1 MSTPSNAWPADNR
14 AESSTSHR
22 KGKRKQTDKP
32 TEGYPALVPGLLSSA
47 TLLERPNG
55 RLEWSTITGAL
66 NKRERSRISASDP
79 VTLFPSTRTPELPLP
94 HTTIQ
99 QKAEEGA
106 NFLRTFL
113 PDVDVTAELIREE
126 ITHDEEL
133 ARDTVTF
140 DPLAGN
146 TLAPVVYYDSPTQ
159 ATTCLAFPT
168 GELGSDLNISPYTHN
183 ADEGN
188 TFIPQAR
195 PARTFPTPIQQIVA
209 HSPAS
214 GIWNQ
219 STYLAV
225 RTLGATHVSQLK
237 TQPSTSIMQLEDC
250 LTLKRAHTSG
260 KYIVDMGFQ
269 PSGPTF
275 VATSSYCI
283 YRKTVVQPLDTT
295 SQNDQFWRLGLNP
308 STSTFLLA
316 SSSAVRRIDPRI
328 SETPTSIFSLAKP
341 PERLT
346 AIEDDPTENTIRLCT
361 TSQLLWLDSRFS
373 TRPLLSYVHGRQYD
387 PSLQLHTARVRGAPL
402 SFLSSPHNG
411 IFTVYDVS
419 RGDGDLIYAHT
430 SPYALSAIP
439 ARSFVGQTL
448 FRHPSLNDDILS
460 LSCIRLDARGGLTC
474 SDLYFGDEGEGEA
487 ALRTRVNWS
496 VEVKE
501 LASTAENAES
511 DSGPLGMQDKVEMNL
526 RPAYDR
532 VFRQYDEERR
542 TAQEQDTESVYD
554 LLDNVTNYW
563 QQADEYPDHIL
574 TTYDV
579 LFRSGDEPKNPSRAD
594 FLTQNAINSL
604 RGYRALVQDRI
615 PLDSMRKG
623 AKWYWDMGSSLARL
637 DGDFESMDVGEM
649 EERLKRWNLAGE
661 EGRAAEE
668 GNEGADHSPE
678 GTRTAASLRRETEA
692 RQQLTLD
699 LALSRH
705 VFSARPFLPPAEES
719 DDLEAMT
726 SALSI
731 DTEPPPVHFSYLTPL
746 KKDHY
751 ARDAGPTAGN
761 ANATSDPNTTDVAN
775 TTLDS
780 AAPPD
785 ASDQT
790 LTLPPGPRLLL
801 SEWTLGEDPSEYE
814 FHDAYDADAA
824 ERPPSVARRKAA
836 KPTSTAGILS
846 AELQQR
852 SQPPFVVASQP
863 PPVMASQPP
872 PVVASQRPPGIP
884 TRPSFPITQRPP
896 VFMSTQPPAR
906 RPLQAAGS
914 EPNMDIGHSRMDVGQ
929 SQPNAEFSQSQSQGM
944 DFMPSTQVL
953 PGPFGGRPAPK
964 KKPAKKRVGGF

>member
-1 MSTPSNAWPADNR
+1 MSTPSNAWPTDNR

-22 KGKRKQTDKP
+22 KGKRKQRENP
-32 TEGYPALVPGLLSSA
+32 TEGYPTLVPGLLSSA

-55 RLEWSTITGAL
+55 RLEWSTITGAM
-66 NKRERSRISASDP
+66 NKRKRARISARDP
-79 VTLFPSTRTPELPLP
+79 VTLFPPTRTPELPLP

-146 TLAPVVYYDSPTQ
+146 TLAPVVYYDTPTQ

-183 ADEGN
+183 ADEGT
-188 TFIPQAR
+188 TFIPQAH

-225 RTLGATHVSQLK
+225 RTLGATHISQLRA
-237 TQPSTSIMQLEDC
+237 QASTSAIQLEDR
-250 LTLKRAHTSG
+250 LILKRAHTG
-260 KYIVDMGFQ
+260 AKYIVDMGFQ
-269 PSGPTF
+269 PSGPTL
-275 VATSSYCI
+275 VAVNDQGGS
-283 YRKTVVQPLDTT
+283 VVQPLDTT
-295 SQNDQFWRLGLNP
+295 SQDDQFWRLGLNP

-316 SSSAVRRIDPRI
+316 SSSAVRRIDPRT
-328 SETPTSIFSLAKP
+328 SETPAPIFSLAKP
-341 PERLT
+341 PERIT
-346 AIEDDPTENTIRLCT
+346 AVEDDPSEKIIRLCT
-361 TSQLLWLDSRFS
+361 TSQLLWLDSRYP

-387 PSLQLHTARVRGAPL
+387 PSLQLHTARVRVAPF

-411 IFTVYDVS
+411 LVTVYDVS
-419 RGDGDLIYAHT
+419 RGDGDLIYTHT
-430 SPYALSAIP
+430 SPYALSSIP
-439 ARSFVGQTL
+439 AQSIVGQTL
-448 FRHPSLNDDILS
+448 FRHPSLKDDDS
-460 LSCIRLDARGGLTC
+460 TLSCIRLDARGELTC
-474 SDLYFGDEGEGEA
+474 IDLHLGDEGENMT
-487 ALRTRVNWS
+487 RTGVRWS
-496 VEVKE
+496 QEVKE
-501 LASTAENAES
+501 LVTTAENAEP

-542 TAQEQDTESVYD
+542 IAQEQDTESVYD
-554 LLDNVTNYW
+554 LLDNVPNYW

-594 FLTQNAINSL
+594 FLTQSAINSL

-623 AKWYWDMGSSLARL
+623 AKWHWDMGPSLARL
-637 DGDFESMDVGEM
+637 DSDFESRDVGEM
-649 EERLKRWNLAGE
+649 EEQLRRWKLAGE

-668 GNEGADHSPE
+668 GSEGADDSPE

-692 RQQLTLD
+692 RHQLTLD

-705 VFSARPFLPPAEES
+705 VFSARLFVPPTEES

-751 ARDAGPTAGN
+751 ARDAGPTARN
-761 ANATSDPNTTDVAN
+761 ANATSDPNTTDIAN

-780 AAPPD
+780 NAAD
-785 ASDQT
+785 TSDQP

-801 SEWTLGEDPSEYE
+801 SEWTLGDDPSEYE
-814 FHDAYDADAA
+814 FHDSYDADAA
-824 ERPPSVARRKAA
+824 ERSPPVARRKAA

-872 PVVASQRPPGIP
+872 PVVASQRPPAVSM
-884 TRPSFPITQRPP
+884 RAAFPSTQRPP
-896 VFMSTQPPAR
+896 AFASTQPPAR

-914 EPNMDIGHSRMDVGQ
+914 EPNMMDVGQ
-929 SQPNAEFSQSQSQGM
+929 SQPTAEFSQSQSQGM

-964 KKPAKKRVGGF
+964 KKAAKKRVGGF

>member
-1 MSTPSNAWPADNR
+1 MSTPLNAWPADNR

-22 KGKRKQTDKP
+22 KGKRKQTEKP

-55 RLEWSTITGAL
+55 RLEWSTITGAM
-66 NKRERSRISASDP
+66 NKRKRARISARGP
-79 VTLFPSTRTPELPLP
+79 VTLFPPTRTPELPLP

-146 TLAPVVYYDSPTQ
+146 TLAPVVHYDTPTQ
-159 ATTCLAFPT
+159 ATACLAFPT
-168 GELGSDLNISPYTHN
+168 GELGSDLNISPYTRS
-183 ADEGN
+183 ADEGT
-188 TFIPQAR
+188 TFIPQAS
-195 PARTFPTPIQQIVA
+195 PARTFSTPIQQIVA
-209 HSPAS
+209 HSPVS

-225 RTLGATHVSQLK
+225 RTLGSTHISQLRM
-237 TQPSTSIMQLEDC
+237 QPSTSAVQLEDC
-250 LTLKRAHTSG
+250 LTLKRAHTGG

-269 PSGPTF
+269 PSGSTF
-275 VATSSYCI
+275 IATSSYFI
-283 YRKTVVQPLDTT
+283 YRKTIVQPLDTT
-295 SQNDQFWRLGLNP
+295 SQNDQFWRLGMNP
-308 STSTFLLA
+308 LSSTFLLA
-316 SSSAVRRIDPRI
+316 SSSAVRRIDFRI
-328 SETPTSIFSLAKP
+328 SETPTPIFSLAKP

-346 AIEDDPTENTIRLCT
+346 AVEDDPAENCIRLCT
-361 TSQLLWLDSRFS
+361 TSQLLWLDSRYP

-387 PSLQLHTARVRGAPL
+387 PSLQLHTASIRGVPL

-411 IFTVYDVS
+411 LVTVYDVS
-419 RGDGDLIYAHT
+419 RADGDLIYVHT
-430 SPYALSAIP
+430 PPYALSSIP
-439 ARSFVGQTL
+439 AHPFVGQTL
-448 FRHPSLNDDILS
+448 FRHPSSHHDS
-460 LSCIRLDARGGLTC
+460 SFLSCIRLDARGELTC
-474 SDLYFGDEGEGEA
+474 SDLHLGDDEEA
-487 ALRTRVNWS
+487 EASRTGVRWS
-496 VEVKE
+496 DEVKE
-501 LASTAENAES
+501 LATTAENAEP

-532 VFRQYDEERR
+532 VFRQHDDERR
-542 TAQEQDTESVYD
+542 IAQEQDTESVYD
-554 LLDNVTNYW
+554 LLDNVPNYW
-563 QQADEYPDHIL
+563 QQADEFPDHIL

-594 FLTQNAINSL
+594 FLTQSAINSL

-623 AKWYWDMGSSLARL
+623 AKWHWDMGSSLARL
-637 DGDFESMDVGEM
+637 DGDFETEDVGEM
-649 EERLKRWNLAGE
+649 EERLRRWKLAAE

-668 GNEGADHSPE
+668 GSEGADDSPE

-705 VFSARPFLPPAEES
+705 VFSARPFVPPTEET

-761 ANATSDPNTTDVAN
+761 ANATSDPNTTDIAN

-780 AAPPD
+780 AAAPD
-785 ASDQT
+785 TSDHP

-824 ERPPSVARRKAA
+824 ERPPPVARRKAA

-852 SQPPFVVASQP
+852 SQPPFVVANQP

-872 PVVASQRPPGIP
+872 PVAASQRPPVI
-884 TRPSFPITQRPP
+884 SAQRAPA
-896 VFMSTQPPAR
+896 FASTQLPAQ

-914 EPNMDIGHSRMDVGQ
+914 EPNMMDVGQ
-929 SQPNAEFSQSQSQGM
+929 SQPNAEFSQSQSQGV

-953 PGPFGGRPAPK
+953 PGPFGGRPAAK
-964 KKPAKKRVGGF
+964 KKPTKKRVGGF

>member
-1 MSTPSNAWPADNR
+1 MSAPISAWPADSR
-14 AESSTSHR
+14 AESSTSR
-22 KGKRKQTDKP
+22 RNGKRKQTETH
-32 TEGYPALVPGLLSSA
+32 TEGYPTIVPGLLSSA

-55 RLEWSTITGAL
+55 RLEWSSMIGAT
-66 NKRERSRISASDP
+66 NKRKHPRVAAKGLL
-79 VTLFPSTRTPELPLP
+79 TLFPPTRTPELPLP

-133 ARDTVTF
+133 ARDTVAF

-146 TLAPVVYYDSPTQ
+146 ILSPLVYYGSSDK
-159 ATTCLAFPT
+159 ATACLAFPT
-168 GELGSDLNISPYTHN
+168 GELGSDLNISPYAHS
-183 ADEGN
+183 ADEGTIFLPN
-188 TFIPQAR
+188 AL
-195 PARTFPTPIQQIVA
+195 PARTFPTPIQHSVA
-209 HSPAS
+209 HNPAS

-219 STYLAV
+219 ASYLAV
-225 RTLGATHVSQLK
+225 RTLGATHISQLK
-237 TQPSTSIMQLEDC
+237 TQPSTSAVQLEDC
-250 LTLKRAHTSG
+250 LTLKRAHTGG
-260 KYIVDMGFQ
+260 KYIVDMKFQ

-275 VATSSYCI
+275 VAVNE
-283 YRKTVVQPLDTT
+283 KAVVKPFDPS
-295 SQNDQFWRLGLNP
+295 SQNDQFWRIGSNSL
-308 STSTFLLA
+308 TSTFLLA
-316 SSSAVRRIDPRI
+316 SSSVVRRIDPRLN
-328 SETPTSIFSLAKP
+328 ENPAPIFSLAKP
-341 PERLT
+341 PERIT
-346 AIEDDPTENTIRLCT
+346 DIEDDPNENVIRLCT

-387 PSLQLHTARVRGAPL
+387 PSLQLHTARIHGTPL

-411 IFTVYDVS
+411 LVTVYDVS
-419 RGDGDLIYAHT
+419 RADGDLIYVHT
-430 SPYALSAIP
+430 PPYALTSIP
-439 ARSFVGQTL
+439 AQPFVGQTL
-448 FRHPSLNDDILS
+448 FRHPSLNDDNS
-460 LSCIRLDARGGLTC
+460 TLSCIRMDARGRVTC
-474 SDLYFGDEGEGEA
+474 NDLHLGDEGEGETS
-487 ALRTRVNWS
+487 RTSVRWS
-496 VEVKE
+496 DEVKG
-501 LASTAENAES
+501 LASVAES
-511 DSGPLGMQDKVEMNL
+511 AEPDSGPLGMQDKVEMNL

-542 TAQEQDTESVYD
+542 TAQEQDTESCYD
-554 LLDNVTNYW
+554 LLDNVPNYW

-574 TTYDV
+574 TTNDI

-594 FLTQNAINSL
+594 FLTQSTINSL

-615 PLDSMRKG
+615 PLDSIRKG
-623 AKWYWDMGSSLARL
+623 AKWDWDMESSLARL
-637 DGDFESMDVGEM
+637 DGDFKSMEVGQM
-649 EERLKRWNLAGE
+649 EEQLRRFELTGDEEQVVE
-661 EGRAAEE
+661 EGGEDT
-668 GNEGADHSPE
+668 NEADTDSPE
-678 GTRTAASLRRETEA
+678 DTRTAASLRRETEA

-705 VFSARPFLPPAEES
+705 VFSARPFVPPPEDS

-726 SALSI
+726 SALSLAT
-731 DTEPPPVHFSYLTPL
+731 DPPPVHFSYLTPL
-746 KKDHY
+746 RKDHY
-751 ARDAGPTAGN
+751 ARESAGAAVDS
-761 ANATSDPNTTDVAN
+761 ANNTSDPNTSVEAAN
-775 TTLDS
+775 ATVDNADTF
-780 AAPPD
+780 
-785 ASDQT
+785 DQP

-824 ERPPSVARRKAA
+824 ERPPPVKRKAA

-852 SQPPFVVASQP
+852 SQPP
-863 PPVMASQPP
+863 PVMASQPP
-872 PVVASQRPPGIP
+872 PVVASQRPLAI
-884 TRPSFPITQRPP
+884 SAQRPP
-896 VFMSTQPPAR
+896 VGFPQPPAR

-914 EPNMDIGHSRMDVGQ
+914 EPNMDLHHNRMDVGQ